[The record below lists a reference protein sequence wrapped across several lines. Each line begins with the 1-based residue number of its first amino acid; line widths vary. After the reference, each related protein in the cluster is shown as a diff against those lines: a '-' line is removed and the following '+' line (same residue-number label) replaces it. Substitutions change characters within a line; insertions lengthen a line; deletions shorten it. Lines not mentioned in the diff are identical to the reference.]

1 MGGHGGMD
9 YIMLYRLLECV
20 RQGIVPDMD
29 VYDAAAWSS
38 VAELSIQSGEPREQ
52 VDGIPGL
59 YTRSLAVEDLFGH
72 RNNDVGNTK
81 S

>member
-38 VAELSIQSGEPREQ
+38 VAELSIQSVSQGSRPMEFP
-52 VDGIPGL
+52 DF
-59 YTRSLAVEDLFGH
+59 TRGAWRSRAFSAIGTML
-72 RNNDVGNTK
+72 
-81 S
+81 